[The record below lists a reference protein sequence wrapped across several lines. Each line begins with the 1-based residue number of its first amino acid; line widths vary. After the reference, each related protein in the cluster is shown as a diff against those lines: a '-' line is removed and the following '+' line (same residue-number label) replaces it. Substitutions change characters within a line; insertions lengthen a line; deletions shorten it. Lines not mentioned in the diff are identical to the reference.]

1 MNRQT
6 VEDIQLFNQ
15 GMKDMGQ
22 GFGAL
27 GQAAQDYH
35 LNKMATLAGS
45 DMLDAIQKGGLP
57 ALDAQ
62 TLAGISQKYG
72 LGLNGIQM
80 TLNLL
85 KQSGAAQKALQEYQ
99 TEIQS
104 TRKESNQ
111 ADYAAAETAKTN
123 AEKQTVDERRPWQ
136 VADDWASVEQK
147 TSAAKLN
154 DANTNQVNT
163 LTPVKVREGESRIA
177 VNGSA
182 ANLNNTRAGDIIAK
196 QPGEIDATKAL
207 TEQRRAAARQNEAGG
222 KANHVG
228 QFLQS
233 VGVKPGTMVSNVKDG
248 SVNFTEKYVTGRQAS
263 DIMAAAKQQGIAIEG
278 QGVWDKAGNLTGFY
292 MTSAVYDPATAA
304 TQRLVTK
311 RPKAG
316 AKPAAA
322 PRPAAGKP
330 VERTYDPK
338 TRTFR

>member
-1 MNRQT
+1 MAGLADYFKAAKKEKRQY
-6 VEDIQLFNQ
+6 
-15 GMKDMGQ
+15 
-22 GFGAL
+22 
-27 GQAAQDYH
+27 QAAQEIYGI
-35 LNKMATLAGS
+35 LARE
-45 DMLDAIQKGGLP
+45 
-57 ALDAQ
+57 
-62 TLAGISQKYG
+62 
-72 LGLNGIQM
+72 GLNGATGEAMGAVGQKFELGYDDLKPVIDF
-80 TLNLL
+80 L
-85 KQSGAAQKALQEYQ
+85 KQTGIAKEALQKSQ
-99 TEIQS
+99 TEVEQ
-104 TRKESNQ
+104 TRAVRALGDQREAVTGKTM
-111 ADYAAAETAKTN
+111 AET
-123 AEKQTVDERRPWQ
+123 QTENELRPWKVRSEGKLGDQ
-136 VADDWASVEQK
+136 RE
-147 TSAAKLN
+147 SAVRLN

-196 QPGEIDATKAL
+196 QPGEIAATAARAR
-207 TEQRRAAARQNEAGG
+207 QSNAAAAQNEAGS

-311 RPKAG
+311 RPKPGA
-316 AKPAAA
+316 AKPQTA
-322 PRPAAGKP
+322 RPAAGKP
-330 VERTYDPK
+330 GGKGSPAVDFSKMSDEQLRAIANGN
-338 TRTFR
+338 F